1 MKNKILYKRSLRT
14 CIIMLVVCI
23 VFKLFGV
30 KWFDL
35 NTSIPILQ
43 KLDKIIMNNYIYC
56 LLYSSILLSVNLFFI
71 ISITLNLELKESF
84 KYTSFTFPFT
94 IIFIIL
100 KTKIHY
106 NLFLTLSGFIYII
119 SVCKIINHK
128 VKIKRIL
135 GVIILNI
142 IYQFISCYLRDI
154 GFHNGN
160 YGCVISVLMMIDY
173 YIMLIITYLMKG
185 EKLCQIFQVSFSS
198 LQRELL
204 KKHSKNYSENKGDN

>member
-100 KTKIHY
+100 K
-106 NLFLTLSGFIYII
+106 
-119 SVCKIINHK
+119 
-128 VKIKRIL
+128 
-135 GVIILNI
+135 
-142 IYQFISCYLRDI
+142 FISCYLRDI

-204 KKHSKNYSENKGDN
+204 KKRSKNYSENKGDN

>member
-106 NLFLTLSGFIYII
+106 NLFLTLSDFIYII

-128 VKIKRIL
+128 V
-135 GVIILNI
+135 
-142 IYQFISCYLRDI
+142 
-154 GFHNGN
+154 
-160 YGCVISVLMMIDY
+160 
-173 YIMLIITYLMKG
+173 MK
-185 EKLCQIFQVSFSS
+185 K
-198 LQRELL
+198 EL
-204 KKHSKNYSENKGDN
+204 

>member
-14 CIIMLVVCI
+14 CIIMLVICI

-30 KWFDL
+30 EWFDL

-106 NLFLTLSGFIYII
+106 NLFLTLSDFIYII
-119 SVCKIINHK
+119 SVCKIINHQ

-142 IYQFISCYLRDI
+142 NLYL
-154 GFHNGN
+154 
-160 YGCVISVLMMIDY
+160 VI
-173 YIMLIITYLMKG
+173 
-185 EKLCQIFQVSFSS
+185 
-198 LQRELL
+198 
-204 KKHSKNYSENKGDN
+204 

>member
-106 NLFLTLSGFIYII
+106 NLFLTLSDFIYII

-160 YGCVISVLMMIDY
+160 YGCVISVL
-173 YIMLIITYLMKG
+173 IIRL
-185 EKLCQIFQVSFSS
+185 EQILV
-198 LQRELL
+198 
-204 KKHSKNYSENKGDN
+204 

>member
-1 MKNKILYKRSLRT
+1 MKNKILYERSLRT

-30 KWFDL
+30 EWFDL

-94 IIFIIL
+94 IIVIIL

-106 NLFLTLSGFIYII
+106 NLFLTLSDFIYII
-119 SVCKIINHK
+119 SVCKIINHQ
-128 VKIKRIL
+128 VKIKKNIRCYNFKYHLSIYIL
-135 GVIILNI
+135 L
-142 IYQFISCYLRDI
+142 FKR
-154 GFHNGN
+154 HR
-160 YGCVISVLMMIDY
+160 
-173 YIMLIITYLMKG
+173 
-185 EKLCQIFQVSFSS
+185 FS
-198 LQRELL
+198 
-204 KKHSKNYSENKGDN
+204 